1 MEQFLLEWPD
11 VAQHNLQLS
20 GNKLASLSHAIWA
33 LRSGQLNH
41 ENVQSYLLSAKF
53 QDENALVDKL
63 IVLCALHFAR
73 ININA
78 FESVLVELRS
88 IAPDRSEVRSFT
100 LVLWL
105 WKNDIASLS
114 KAPSGIWDG
123 AENSCLL
130 RICKAY
136 YLLKIGRAS
145 DALQLVESEQNPPLE
160 LFLLRA
166 KILAFTSAS
175 RSSNSIEID

>member
-1 MEQFLLEWPD
+1 M
-11 VAQHNLQLS
+11 
-20 GNKLASLSHAIWA
+20 
-33 LRSGQLNH
+33 
-41 ENVQSYLLSAKF
+41 LLSLLA
-53 QDENALVDKL
+53 
-63 IVLCALHFAR
+63 
-73 ININA
+73 
-78 FESVLVELRS
+78 ELRS

-123 AENSCLL
+123 AETFLL

-145 DALQLVESEQNPPLE
+145 DALQLVESEQNSIRTLSSKGKDIGFP
-160 LFLLRA
+160 RA
-166 KILAFTSAS
+166 SS